1 MAPYWKHKHI
11 SSCAWSKAAA
21 AAERCTYMF
30 QGGRSTENKSN
41 RTWRTGGQ
49 GKVSLTGAE
58 INKGR
63 TVKERPG

>member
-1 MAPYWKHKHI
+1 MTPYWKHKHI
-11 SSCAWSKAAA
+11 SSCAWLKAE
-21 AAERCTYMF
+21 AAERCTCMF